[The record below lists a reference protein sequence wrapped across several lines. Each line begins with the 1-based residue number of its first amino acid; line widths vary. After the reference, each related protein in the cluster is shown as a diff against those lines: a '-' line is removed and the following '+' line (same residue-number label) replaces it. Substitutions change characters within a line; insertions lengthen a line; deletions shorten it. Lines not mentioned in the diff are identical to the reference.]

1 MHPIEMLRAVAR
13 SRRGPPG
20 ELAAEAA
27 WGLAALAEEE
37 PAAVLPACRR
47 LLERQP
53 ACGPLW
59 WLSARVLVAG
69 DPAGEAERCASLLI
83 DDPTPDVVRS
93 SLRTDPDS
101 HSLRVVRQGGVGDAA
116 GADVVIIEVDA
127 LSMDA
132 MLVSS
137 ARRGLLQAAMASE
150 TPVWVESGVGRLLP
164 PKLWSA
170 LVGRVTEPGEPGEAG
185 GPGGPGGPRGRIRHE
200 LGYFLESTDCAEL
213 ILGPS
218 GTTRTVELGRDVAA
232 VDCPEPPE
240 LTAPW

>member
-1 MHPIEMLRAVAR
+1 MFAFVHPIEMLRAVAR

-69 DPAGEAERCASLLI
+69 DPASEAERCATLLI
-83 DDPTPDVVRS
+83 DDPTPEIVRS
-93 SLRTDPDS
+93 SVRSGTGNPS
-101 HSLRVVRQGGVGDAA
+101 RRVVRQGGVGEVA
-116 GADVVIIEVDA
+116 GADVVLIEVDA
-127 LSMDA
+127 LSVDA
-132 MLVSS
+132 MLVSAS
-137 ARRGLLQAAMASE
+137 RRGLLQAAVASE

-164 PKLWSA
+164 AKLWSA
-170 LVGRVTEPGEPGEAG
+170 LVSRLTAAG
-185 GPGGPGGPRGRIRHE
+185 GSILKDLGFMIEPLDYVELVVGP
-200 LGYFLESTDCAEL
+200 A
-213 ILGPS
+213 
-218 GTTRTVELGRDVAA
+218 GTTLRADLGRAVAV

>member
-1 MHPIEMLRAVAR
+1 MLRAVAR

-69 DPAGEAERCASLLI
+69 DPVGEAERCAALLI
-83 DDPTPDVVRS
+83 DDPTPNVVRS
-93 SLRTDPDS
+93 RVRTDPNTP
-101 HSLRVVRQGGVGDAA
+101 SLRVVRQGGVGEAA
-116 GADVVIIEVDA
+116 GADVVLIEVDA
-127 LSMDA
+127 LSA
-132 MLVSS
+132 HTMLVPSS
-137 ARRGLLQAAMASE
+137 RRGLLQAAVASE

-164 PKLWSA
+164 PKLWNA
-170 LVGRVTEPGEPGEAG
+170 LVSRVTEPGGEGEPGGHG
-185 GPGGPGGPRGRIRHE
+185 GDGGQVRQE

-213 ILGPS
+213 IIGPD
-218 GTTRTVELGRDVAA
+218 GATRSDQLRNDVAA
-232 VDCPEPPE
+232 LDCPEPPE
-240 LTAPW
+240 LTASW